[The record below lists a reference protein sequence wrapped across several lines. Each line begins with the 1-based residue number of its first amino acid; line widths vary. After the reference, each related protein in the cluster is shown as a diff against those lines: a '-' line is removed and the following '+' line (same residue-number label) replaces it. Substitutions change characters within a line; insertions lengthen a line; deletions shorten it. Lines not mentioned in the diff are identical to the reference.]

1 MNQHIP
7 EEFGGLALGAV
18 ESCITAESL
27 AWACSGVSTAIE
39 YVLIYCPLSPFPLPS
54 PLSSSSPFPL
64 PPPTHTN
71 PSSPRGPALAE
82 APLCVAYAHDPEGTR
97 DLVGKYLGRM
107 TEEPLIAS
115 FAVTEPGAGSDVAG
129 GKTTAVKKGDE
140 WVINGNKMWITGAGH
155 ANWFFVL
162 AKTNPDERTGAA
174 FTGFVVDADTP
185 GLSVGKKEQNMGQR
199 ASDTRGVSFQDVV
212 VSDAQRLGPEGMGF
226 KLAMG
231 AFDITR
237 PEVAAGAV
245 GVANRAKDE
254 AAAYALERKTF
265 GVPIAQHQSVANMI
279 ADMETGVQLGRLMV
293 RRAAVELDSGRPST
307 HYASIAKRFCGDHAM
322 KSAVDAI
329 QVHGGNGYSQ
339 EYCVEKL
346 ARDAKIFSLY
356 EGTSEIQRMIIAR
369 EQFARTARGDRQ

>member
-1 MNQHIP
+1 MGTQP
-7 EEFGGLALGAV
+7 EITKQCFVPSVCLLLWLLPWGLRPAPSRRLLV
-18 ESCITAESL
+18 
-27 AWACSGVSTAIE
+27 
-39 YVLIYCPLSPFPLPS
+39 LPS
-54 PLSSSSPFPL
+54 TLTCPKSSVRLRTWRSSLLVRLSCPSQATTTRLASSPGRSSSRL
-64 PPPTHTN
+64 M
-71 PSSPRGPALAE
+71 L
-82 APLCVAYAHDPEGTR
+82 L
-97 DLVGKYLGRM
+97 GKYLGRM

-162 AKTNPDERTGAA
+162 AKTNPVERTGAA

-185 GLSVGKKEQNMGQR
+185 GLSVGKKEMNMGQR

-237 PEVAAGAV
+237 PEVAAAAV
-245 GVANRAKDE
+245 GVSNCTKDE

-307 HYASIAKRFCGDHAM
+307 HY
-322 KSAVDAI
+322 
-329 QVHGGNGYSQ
+329 
-339 EYCVEKL
+339 
-346 ARDAKIFSLY
+346 
-356 EGTSEIQRMIIAR
+356 
-369 EQFARTARGDRQ
+369 